1 MDRNI
6 CRPKKTVKTVM
17 EDKVSKLVDGENS
30 SGIID
35 RIIRVCNSYDSL
47 FCQFD
52 IPKTKKLIAGVARA
66 EEA

>member
-6 CRPKKTVKTVM
+6 SRPKKTVKTVM

-30 SGIID
+30 SRIID
-35 RIIRVCNSYDSL
+35 RIILVCNSHNSL
-47 FCQFD
+47 ICQFD
-52 IPKTKKLIAGVARA
+52 IPNIKKMIAGVARA

>member
-1 MDRNI
+1 
-6 CRPKKTVKTVM
+6 M

-35 RIIRVCNSYDSL
+35 RIIPVCNSYDSL